1 MVAPEAE
8 THLRVKIDPNG
19 KTKHPNIE
27 PLCSSERRRLLGQ
40 SSVGYMT
47 DEVEYVNCL
56 ACKLIMENN
65 KERK

>member
-1 MVAPEAE
+1 MASPGAE

-19 KTKHPNIE
+19 KAKHPNIE

-65 KERK
+65 KDQK